1 MVQIL
6 RDQARQYVSDQSGAI
21 ESAQNASE
29 FKNFFGTFGKLFG
42 AMSSVAQ
49 TAEAQNLKEK
59 EDADTNMIN
68 TEIGAKPQ
76 TELLKWNVSRIEAGV
91 DPNSEK
97 YTQELYAKLDE
108 LYQPYIEQMESE
120 KGRSFLQKQGLDTAE
135 RIRQSNIGQ
144 IAKNKKKAQA
154 QAAFVNTA
162 KNIGNDAR
170 EFGKLG
176 DWEGF
181 QEATKDDRSALI
193 KYAKANGNPAA
204 AEFAV
209 DFSNIQNYLL
219 GLSETDPETVVTM
232 FDDKESLRKI
242 VYNEL
247 EKTDTSLTDKQK
259 EKAFNKLYEESGQ
272 KASGD
277 EQLQAILPDKVL
289 DTYTK
294 HFVMAKKEEQLA
306 IKERMKGLPKDSK
319 VYKSLQSKLDEVQDQ
334 IDNPTE
340 SALSVL
346 RADLGKTVLP
356 AARKQIEENMLA
368 SKKAEEESVI
378 DTYTMTL
385 SPDKAVSFEARM
397 ALALGNQPAVEHL
410 FNHSI
415 SDEEM
420 HKVYNAY
427 AEQDQNVLQNTTIT
441 FEGTQ
446 GMAKKMQDLIAN
458 QSDKKILQLKDA
470 MEFLTELHKS
480 GVTQDQYENAQN
492 VLHTVVQDQ
501 VFGDMVNAVL
511 EDNNRYFPDVPLIG
525 YGSQDLVPA
534 KNISDI
540 GLPSTN
546 LSMLDIDSVKNYL
559 DKESLRI
566 TDTAMYML
574 AQVAQIPDQ
583 NVRATEMNK
592 VSQYVN
598 TEKTK
603 AYDTAMKSYGL
614 DMAKL
619 RENKR
624 NFGTAY
630 TQLSTRVVVEYMGDD
645 PYSGKPLFRQLDN
658 YKAISEAKK
667 RILEGL
673 ESSKTQ
679 KQEKAE

>member
-1 MVQIL
+1 MVQML
-6 RDQARQYVSDQSGAI
+6 REQTRQYASDQSGAI
-21 ESAQNASE
+21 RTAQIAQNVSE
-29 FKNFFGTFGKLFG
+29 WNQVIQGVGRLYSG
-42 AMSSVAQ
+42 IQ
-49 TAEAQNLKEK
+49 AEKKKEK
-59 EDADTNMIN
+59 EDADTTMIN
-68 TEIGAKPQ
+68 TQIGSKAQ
-76 TELLKWNVSRIEAGV
+76 TELLKWNVQQIEAGV
-91 DPNSEK
+91 NPNTDE
-97 YTQELYAKLDE
+97 YTQKLYAKRDE
-108 LYQPYIEQMESE
+108 LYQPYLEQMESE
-120 KGRSFLQKQGLDTAE
+120 KGKNLLQKQGLDAAE

-144 IAKNKKKAQA
+144 IAKNRKKAEA
-154 QAAFVNTA
+154 QNAFLSTA
-162 KNIGNDAR
+162 RNISNDAR
-170 EFGKLG
+170 EFGRLG
-176 DWEGF
+176 DWDGF
-181 QEATKDDRSALI
+181 QEATKEDKKALV
-193 KYAKANGNPAA
+193 KYAKAHGNPAM

-209 DFSNIQNYLL
+209 DYSNIQNYLL
-219 GLSETDPETVVTM
+219 GLSESDPETVVTM
-232 FDDKESLRKI
+232 FDDKESLRKV

-247 EKTDTSLTDKQK
+247 EKTDPNLTDKQK

-277 EQLQAILPDKVL
+277 EQLQAILPDGVV

-294 HFVMAKKEEQLA
+294 HFVNAKKEEQLD

-319 VYKSLQSKLDEVQDQ
+319 AYKSLKNKYDEIQEQ
-334 IDNPTE
+334 IDNPNE
-340 SALSVL
+340 SALSML
-346 RADLGKTVLP
+346 RSDLGKTVLP
-356 AARKQIEENMLA
+356 AARKQLEENMLA
-368 SKKAEEESVI
+368 AKKAEEESI
-378 DTYTMTL
+378 INTYTMAL
-385 SPDKAVSFEARM
+385 SPDKSVSLEARM
-397 ALALGNQPAVEHL
+397 ALALNNQPSVEHL

-415 SDEEM
+415 SNEEM
-420 HKVYNAY
+420 HKVYDAY
-427 AEQDQNVLQNTTIT
+427 AAQDQNVLQNTTVT

-446 GMAKKMQDLIAN
+446 GMAKKMQGLIAN
-458 QSDKKILQLKDA
+458 QDGNKIKQLKDA
-470 MEFLTELHKS
+470 MEFLTELHQS

-492 VLHTVVQDQ
+492 VLHAVVQDQ
-501 VFGDMVNAVL
+501 VFGDMVNSVL
-511 EDNNRYFPDVPLIG
+511 EDNNRYFPDVPVIG

-566 TDTAMYML
+566 TDSAVYML

-583 NVRATEMNK
+583 NVRAAEMNK

-603 AYDTAMKSYGL
+603 AYNTALKNYGL
-614 DMAKL
+614 DMEKM

-630 TQLSTRVVVEYMGDD
+630 TQLASRVVVEYMGDD

-658 YKAISEAKK
+658 YKAIQEAKK

-673 ESSKTQ
+673 EASKPQ